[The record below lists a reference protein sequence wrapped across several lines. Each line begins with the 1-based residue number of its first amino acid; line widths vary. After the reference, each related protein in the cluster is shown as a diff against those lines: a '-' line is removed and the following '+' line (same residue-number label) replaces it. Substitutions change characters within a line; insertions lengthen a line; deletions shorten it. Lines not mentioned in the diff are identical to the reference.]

1 MKIPDKPP
9 HSPSSGKSAQI
20 PASRMDQNSLSLDSF
35 KLETIRQSVQKNPLA
50 ALNALG
56 QWRSE
61 TSKIAPQSV
70 RWSLAQMP
78 LKVWLS
84 LAEDTTMPTNRLLF
98 ATLRQWEVASKGQIR
113 FRLMDPVTER
123 MEDAD
128 IFFQWSRE
136 TVKGRDYEV
145 GHANREV
152 QGQRIQKVTITL
164 ILEPLIDGYLTRE
177 KRRSRL
183 LATVLHE
190 TGHALG
196 LEHSE
201 SNQDVMYYR
210 GWRQELLSPQDAQRL
225 VDLYQNA
232 SQSA

>member
-1 MKIPDKPP
+1 MKIPEKPSNSNP
-9 HSPSSGKSAQI
+9 GHHSRKI
-20 PASRMDQNSLSLDSF
+20 PAARTDQNSLSLDSL
-35 KLETIRQSVQKNPLA
+35 KLETIRQSVEKNPLA
-50 ALNALG
+50 ALNALS
-56 QWRSE
+56 QWR
-61 TSKIAPQSV
+61 TGASKTASQAV
-70 RWSLAQMP
+70 RWSLARMP

-84 LAEDTTMPTNRLLF
+84 PSGESGMPSTRLLF
-98 ATLRQWEVASKGQIR
+98 ATLRQWEVASTGQIR
-113 FRLMDPVTER
+113 FRLMDPAIEQ
-123 MEDAD
+123 EDDAD
-128 IFFQWSRE
+128 ILFHWSRE

-164 ILEPLIDGYLTRE
+164 ILEPVIDGYLTLE

-196 LEHSE
+196 LEHSDN
-201 SNQDVMYYR
+201 NQDVMYYR
-210 GWRQELLSPQDAQRL
+210 GWRQEILSPQDTRRL
-225 VDLYQNA
+225 VDLYRDA